1 MVPDF
6 RTAGQNLAE
15 AQLHEIASASDGAVE
30 IVESRWP
37 SSEGESLVFRVSLD
51 ATGYEKLDNGF
62 SFHAR
67 EPIRIT
73 VPARFPI
80 ETPSAYFCHK
90 RFKGHHHVQWGDF
103 ICLYQATDVEWNISD
118 GMYGFFTRLDR
129 WLRDAAKNQLDPID
143 APLHPPVAYTY
154 PHEKRICVDVNP
166 PLISDGAPFWL
177 GAVTLTERNTLCFD
191 AGEWIPLSDEFPTG
205 KRLAAVTL
213 LRQPMPMEYPGTVLG
228 LINALRERDI
238 SVELLIS
245 LLKLFAIHQ
254 KIDEALYML
263 IGAPMR
269 RRAAG
274 EPLRQH
280 LTAWSIAPE
289 NVEELRAIAE
299 NSLENLEEAWARV
312 KIWATSAKTVW
323 CTVFDNRPEVT
334 YRRDGDT
341 SASWFM
347 GKSVA
352 VLGCGALGSHIGE
365 YIARAGA
372 SIIRLIDNSV
382 VKPGILARQ
391 QFKHASVGYSKQS
404 ALSNSLAAI
413 NPAIKVEH
421 YYADL
426 KKGWPQ
432 EIAFEDLDLIID
444 ATASRRVT
452 SALHLSFFDAEA
464 VPPMLRCVLSGRA
477 THGIATFC
485 YPESQLGPADILRQT
500 KLIASTGHKLD
511 PFFSAFWPTEQT
523 SPAFQPEPGCSEPTF
538 VGSAADVAFFASSFF
553 NFAAQTLQ
561 RQPEAAVQALFVSSE
576 YRPDGTNHLFS
587 SIVKYQERLCEKD
600 ASHGYRVLLSKE
612 ARKSI
617 QGEISSNAR
626 SGSPKD
632 ETGGLLL
639 GEIDDA
645 LQTIYIDVAT
655 GAPPDST
662 KTAELFVCGVEG
674 TEAQCEYH
682 ATKSGQTTRF
692 VGVWHT
698 HPVSV
703 PRPSDIDLAAI
714 ASILH
719 LQKNTPR
726 HVVMLIIGHTTTKKP
741 EWRFH
746 LFRRNEFKILSEQ
759 DDTDCF

>member
-1 MVPDF
+1 MAPDF

-15 AQLHEIASASDGAVE
+15 AQLHEIASASDGAIE
-30 IVESRWP
+30 IVEIQWP
-37 SSEGESLVFRVSLD
+37 TSEDESLVFRVSLD
-51 ATGYEKLDNGF
+51 ATGYEISDNGF
-62 SFHAR
+62 SFRAR
-67 EPIRIT
+67 EPIRIS

-80 ETPSAYFCHK
+80 ETPSAHFCHT
-90 RFKGHHHVQWGDF
+90 RFKGLPHVQWGSF

-118 GMYGFFTRLDR
+118 GMFGFISRLDH
-129 WLRDAAKNQLDPID
+129 WLRDAAKNRLDPND
-143 APLHPPVAYTY
+143 APLHPPVAYTN
-154 PHEKRICVDVNP
+154 PRAKRIYVDVNP
-166 PLISDGAPFWL
+166 PLASDDDLFWL
-177 GAVTLTERNTLCFD
+177 GAVTLTERNKVCFD
-191 AGEWIPLSDEFPTG
+191 VREWISLADEFPREE
-205 KRLAAVTL
+205 RLAAVIL
-213 LRQPMPMEYPGTVLG
+213 LSQPMPMEYPDTVCG
-228 LINALRERDI
+228 VMIALQDRGVT
-238 SVELLIS
+238 VEHLLS
-245 LLKLFAIHQ
+245 LLSRFAALQ
-254 KIDEALYML
+254 KIDEPLYML

-280 LTAWSIAPE
+280 LTVWSIAPE

-299 NSLENLEEAWARV
+299 SSLENLEEAWARV
-312 KIWATSAKTVW
+312 IVWATSAKTVW
-323 CTVFDNRPEVT
+323 CPVFDNRPEVT

-352 VLGCGALGSHIGE
+352 VLGCGALGSHISE
-365 YIARAGA
+365 YVARASA
-372 SIIRLIDNSV
+372 STIRLIDNSL

-391 QFKHASVGYSKQS
+391 QFSHASVGYSKQS
-404 ALSNSLAAI
+404 ALSVSLAAI
-413 NPAIKVEH
+413 NPAVEAEH

-452 SALHLSFFDAEA
+452 SALHLSFLDKEA
-464 VPPMLRCVLSGRA
+464 VPPLLRCVLSARA
-477 THGIATFC
+477 IHGIATFR
-485 YPESQLGPADILRQT
+485 YPKSQLGPADILRQT

-561 RQPEAAVQALFVSSE
+561 RQPETAVQALFVSNA
-576 YRPDGTNHLFS
+576 YLPDGTNHLFS
-587 SIVKYQERLCEKD
+587 SIVKYQEPICEKD
-600 ASHGYRVLLSKE
+600 ASHGYRVLLSQE

-617 QGEISSNAR
+617 EGEISSNAR

-645 LQTIYIDVAT
+645 LQTIYIDIAT

-674 TEAQCEYH
+674 TEVQCEYH

-714 ASILH
+714 ANILH
-719 LQKNTPR
+719 LQKNPPR
-726 HVVMLIIGHTTTKKP
+726 HVVMLIIGHTTTRP
-741 EWRFH
+741 DWRFH
-746 LFRRNEFKILSEQ
+746 LFRRNEFKNSEE
-759 DDTDCF
+759 TR